1 MKLSQATASIA
12 VGDTRA
18 VTVDT
23 VPTDADD
30 KEAVLAAVTWSS
42 DAEATATVADG
53 TIKAVAAGTA
63 NVTAT
68 SGTFTA
74 SVAVTVHE

>member
-53 TIKAVAAGTA
+53 TIKAVAAG
-63 NVTAT
+63 
-68 SGTFTA
+68 
-74 SVAVTVHE
+74 